1 MIHKQYAS
9 FEEINQDLRILKL
22 QREVDKEYLKLNIQ
36 HVKNCLYPTN
46 LLGGVGGI
54 TKKLLLTL
62 MVKKIVEKFSER

>member
-1 MIHKQYAS
+1 MINKQYTS

-22 QREVDKEYLKLNIQ
+22 QREVDKEHLKLNMQ
-36 HVKNCLYPTN
+36 QVKNSLYPTN

-62 MVKKIVEKFSER
+62 AVNKIVKKFS

>member
-36 HVKNCLYPTN
+36 HVKNSLYPTN